1 MWMNKKKCCAGVLL
15 TVLLAACGGGGGG
28 GSRITPVPSTET
40 FQLRTAWVNYLTDTR
55 SLPFTVSGTSSGIPI
70 TGSGTLT
77 QGSLSA
83 AVFEGVSAMQKV
95 STATGS
101 ISGNGITV
109 PLSTSIIEYVEGNYY
124 PLGSSGDEYT
134 VVNGTATIPQTAMVN
149 DTGTLF
155 TENRYQTSVKAALLG
170 TNTMTYV
177 VQADSAT
184 TALLKL
190 IEVEKSTAGT
200 TTGTTTITY
209 RMTPSG
215 GLTRLSEVFTDATDA
230 LTITY

>member
-1 MWMNKKKCCAGVLL
+1 MLINKKKCCAGVLL

-28 GSRITPVPSTET
+28 SSFTPVTSTET
-40 FQLRTAWVNYLTDTR
+40 FQLRTAWVNYLTDSR
-55 SLPFTVSGTSSGIPI
+55 SLPFTVSGTSSGIRI

-77 QGSLSA
+77 QGGLSA
-83 AVFEGVSAMQKV
+83 GVFEGVSAIQKTSV
-95 STATGS
+95 VTGS
-101 ISGNGITV
+101 ITSNGTTAA
-109 PLSTSIIEYVEGNYY
+109 LSTSTTEFVDSDYY
-124 PLGSSGDEYT
+124 PLGSSGYEYT

-155 TENRYQTSVKAALLG
+155 TENRYQTSAKAALLG
-170 TNTMTYV
+170 TNTMTYIV
-177 VQADSAT
+177 EPDSAT

-215 GLTRLSEVFTDATDA
+215 GLTRLSEVYSDSTDT

>member
-1 MWMNKKKCCAGVLL
+1 MLINKNKCCAGVLL

-28 GSRITPVPSTET
+28 SSFTPVTSTET
-40 FQLRTAWVNYLTDTR
+40 FQLRTAWVNYLTDSR
-55 SLPFTVSGTSSGIPI
+55 SLPFTVSGTSSGIRI

-77 QGSLSA
+77 QGGLSA
-83 AVFEGVSAMQKV
+83 GVFEGVSAIQKTSV
-95 STATGS
+95 VTGS
-101 ISGNGITV
+101 ITGNGTTL
-109 PLSTSIIEYVEGNYY
+109 PLSTSITEFVDSNYY

-155 TENRYQTSVKAALLG
+155 TENRYQTSAKAALLG
-170 TNTMTYV
+170 TNTMTYIV
-177 VQADSAT
+177 EPDSAT

-215 GLTRLSEVFTDATDA
+215 GLTRLSEVYSDSTDT